1 MSTGGCISRL
11 RCEELHQ
18 SKGDANWGRPCDPNT
33 FWNWIA
39 VGEEAALKQAKKRAK
54 SAPVQILTTTGDDGT
69 LILRNLEMK
78 DRALLVSVNSKE
90 RTEQA
95 QALFGHV

>member
-1 MSTGGCISRL
+1 M
-11 RCEELHQ
+11 
-18 SKGDANWGRPCDPNT
+18 
-33 FWNWIA
+33 
-39 VGEEAALKQAKKRAK
+39 
-54 SAPVQILTTTGDDGT
+54 QILTTTGDDGT